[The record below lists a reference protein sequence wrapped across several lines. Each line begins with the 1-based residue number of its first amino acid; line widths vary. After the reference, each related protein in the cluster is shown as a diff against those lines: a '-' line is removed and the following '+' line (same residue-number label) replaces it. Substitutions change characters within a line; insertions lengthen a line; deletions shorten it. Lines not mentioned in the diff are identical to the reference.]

1 MIASGKYSARSYIT
15 AAAAAA
21 ATLVYLFPIY
31 WLFVTSIKPM
41 NELFAYPPHYIPVSP
56 TLEAYVHNFVADT
69 GIFRY
74 IGNSFIIATGTMLL
88 TLLLASPSAYG
99 LARLPIRGKG
109 AVLIVL
115 LATQMLPSIMVAMPL
130 FIVFSKVQLVNS
142 YTALVIANTTHT
154 LPFAVLVLRPY
165 FLGVPSGVEEAA
177 LIDGCHK
184 AGAFWKV
191 VLPLVTPGLLTVG
204 AISFLWGWGDFIFA
218 LTLTSDESV
227 RPLTMG
233 LSKFTGEF
241 GTQWNYLMA
250 VAAIAALP
258 IIIIFASLQKY
269 IVSGLASGSMKD

>member
-1 MIASGKYSARSYIT
+1 MTSIGKYSTKQIVTALV
-15 AAAAAA
+15 AAAI
-21 ATLVYLFPIY
+21 TLVYLFPLY
-31 WLFVTSIKPM
+31 WLFITSIKPM
-41 NELFAYPPHYIPVSP
+41 DELFAYPPHYIPAAP
-56 TLEAYVHNFVADT
+56 TMEAYIHNFVKNT
-69 GIFRY
+69 EIFRY
-74 IGNSFIIATGTMLL
+74 IWNSFVIAAGTMLL
-88 TLLLASPSAYG
+88 TLVLAAPTAYG
-99 LARLPIRGKG
+99 LARLPVKGKG
-109 AVLIVL
+109 VVLIVL
-115 LATQMLPSIMVAMPL
+115 LATQMLPNIMVAMPL

-142 YTALVIANTTHT
+142 YLALVIANTTHC

-165 FLGVPSGVEEAA
+165 FLGIPGGVEEAA
-177 LIDGCHK
+177 MIDGCNK
-184 AGAFWKV
+184 FGAFWKI
-191 VLPLVTPGLLTVG
+191 VLPLVTPGMLTVG

-258 IIIIFASLQKY
+258 IIVIFASLQKY

>member
-1 MIASGKYSARSYIT
+1 
-15 AAAAAA
+15 
-21 ATLVYLFPIY
+21 
-31 WLFVTSIKPM
+31 
-41 NELFAYPPHYIPVSP
+41 
-56 TLEAYVHNFVADT
+56 
-69 GIFRY
+69 
-74 IGNSFIIATGTMLL
+74 MLL
-88 TLLLASPSAYG
+88 TLLLAAPAAYG

-115 LATQMLPSIMVAMPL
+115 LATQMLPNIMVAMPL
-130 FIVFSKVQLVNS
+130 FIMFSKVQLVNS
-142 YTALVIANTTHT
+142 YTALIIANTTHT

-165 FLGVPSGVEEAA
+165 FLGIPGGVEEAA
-177 LIDGCHK
+177 MIDGCNK
-184 AGAFWKV
+184 AGAFWKI

-218 LTLTSDESV
+218 LTLTSDETV

-258 IIIIFASLQKY
+258 IIVIFASLQKY

>member
-1 MIASGKYSARSYIT
+1 MIASGKYNLRSYFIT
-15 AAAAAA
+15 FAAAAV
-21 ATLVYLFPIY
+21 TIVYLFPIY

-41 NELFAYPPHYIPVSP
+41 DELFAYPPHYIPLAP
-56 TLEAYVHNFVADT
+56 TLEAYVHNFVTNT

-74 IGNSFIIATGTMLL
+74 IANSSIIAAGTMLL
-88 TLLLASPSAYG
+88 TLLLAAPAAYG

-109 AVLIVL
+109 VVLIVL
-115 LATQMLPSIMVAMPL
+115 LATQMLPNIMLAMPL
-130 FIVFSKVQLVNS
+130 FIMFSKVQLVNS
-142 YTALVIANTTHT
+142 FTALIIANTTHT

-165 FLGVPSGVEEAA
+165 FLGIPGGVEEAA
-177 LIDGCHK
+177 LIDGCNK
-184 AGAFWKV
+184 VGAFWKI
-191 VLPLVTPGLLTVG
+191 VLPLVLPGLLTVG

-258 IIIIFASLQKY
+258 IIVIFASMQKY

>member
-1 MIASGKYSARSYIT
+1 MIASGKYNLRSYFIT
-15 AAAAAA
+15 LAAAAV
-21 ATLVYLFPIY
+21 TIVYLFPIY

-41 NELFAYPPHYIPVSP
+41 DELFAYPPHYIPLAP
-56 TLEAYVHNFVADT
+56 TLEAYVHNFVTNT

-74 IGNSFIIATGTMLL
+74 IANSSIIAAGTLLL
-88 TLLLASPSAYG
+88 TLLLAAPAAYG

-109 AVLIVL
+109 VVLIVL
-115 LATQMLPSIMVAMPL
+115 LATQMLPNIMLAMPL
-130 FIVFSKVQLVNS
+130 FIMFSKVQLVNS
-142 YTALVIANTTHT
+142 YTALIIANTTHT

-165 FLGVPSGVEEAA
+165 FLGIPGGVEEAA
-177 LIDGCHK
+177 LIDGCNK
-184 AGAFWKV
+184 AGAFWKI
-191 VLPLVTPGLLTVG
+191 VLPLVLPGLLTVG

-258 IIIIFASLQKY
+258 IIVIFASMQKY